1 MREIS
6 KEDWDV
12 IIREYRESGESC
24 SSFCLR
30 RDISFGA
37 MRSRLGRE
45 ASRKS
50 KGTNP
55 LFVEIK
61 PTTTRELIPF
71 GVTLSNGCVVSVPQE
86 FSVDSLVR
94 LLKAVE
100 VVRC

>member
-1 MREIS
+1 
-6 KEDWDV
+6 
-12 IIREYRESGESC
+12 
-24 SSFCLR
+24 
-30 RDISFGA
+30 

-45 ASRKS
+45 ASRRS
-50 KGTNP
+50 KETNP

-61 PTTTRELIPF
+61 PTISRELVAF

-100 VVRC
+100 VV

>member
-1 MREIS
+1 MREIT
-6 KEDWDV
+6 KEEWGV

-24 SSFCLR
+24 RSFCQR
-30 RDISFGA
+30 RDISFSL
-37 MRSRLGRE
+37 MRTRLGE
-45 ASRKS
+45 ASRRS

-61 PTTTRELIPF
+61 PTTSRELNPF
-71 GVTLSNGCVVSVPQE
+71 GITLNNGCVVSIPQE

>member
-1 MREIS
+1 MRDIT
-6 KEDWDV
+6 KADWDV

-24 SSFCLR
+24 SSFCQR
-30 RDISFGA
+30 RDISFTT
-37 MRSRLGRE
+37 MRTRLGE
-45 ASRKS
+45 ASRRK

-61 PTTTRELIPF
+61 PTTSRELSPF
-71 GVTLSNGCVVSVPQE
+71 GVTLNNGCVVSIPQD
-86 FSVDSLVR
+86 FSADSLVR

>member
-1 MREIS
+1 VREIS

-30 RDISFGA
+30 RNISFGA
-37 MRSRLGRE
+37 MRSRLGE
-45 ASRKS
+45 SSRRS

-61 PTTTRELIPF
+61 PTTTRELVAF
-71 GVTLSNGCVVSVPQE
+71 GVTLSNGCVVSVPQD
-86 FSVDSLVR
+86 FSADSLVR

>member
-1 MREIS
+1 MREIT
-6 KEDWDV
+6 KEDWDL

-30 RDISFGA
+30 RDISFGS
-37 MRSRLGRE
+37 MRSRLRE
-45 ASRKS
+45 ASRRSKS
-50 KGTNP
+50 NNP

-61 PTTTRELIPF
+61 PTTSRELVAF

>member
-1 MREIS
+1 VREIS
-6 KEDWDV
+6 KEDWEV

-37 MRSRLGRE
+37 MRSRLRE
-45 ASRKS
+45 SSRRS

-61 PTTTRELIPF
+61 PTISRELIPF
-71 GVTLSNGCVVSVPQE
+71 GVTLGNGCVVSVPQE
-86 FSVDSLVR
+86 FSADSLVR

-100 VVRC
+100 VV